1 MPVQKLFN
9 YNNNT
14 GGVKNGMFH
23 LNFTALFERL
33 LNLHLQRGYE
43 NSAFFAKKKTFEV
56 GRRE

>member
-14 GGVKNGMFH
+14 GGVKNGMFQ
-23 LNFTALFERL
+23 LNFTALFEKL

-43 NSAFFAKKKTFEV
+43 NSAFFCKKKTF
-56 GRRE
+56 

>member
-23 LNFTALFERL
+23 LNFTALFEKL

-43 NSAFFAKKKTFEV
+43 NSAFFAKNNF
-56 GRRE
+56 